1 MNVYQN
7 VSGPGREK
15 RKRDFIDFWDSLAAP
30 ESDEFG
36 TIEDSADVCMRKM
49 NATIKD
55 LSANPWWLKYLSA
68 MSLAV
73 AVGIGAVAYKVFMPK
88 N

>member
-1 MNVYQN
+1 MNVYRN

-15 RKRDFIDFWDSLAAP
+15 RKRDFIVFWDRLAAP
-30 ESDEFG
+30 TSKEFG
-36 TIEDSADVCMRKM
+36 TIEHSADVCMRKM

-68 MSLAV
+68 TSIAV
-73 AVGIGAVAYKVFMPK
+73 VVGIGAVAYRVIV
-88 N
+88 